1 MSHVINIDRRSRDHP
16 PYQVERTPAGR
27 PIREHEQW
35 PASNARRLAAALKR
49 AIDGEVRFDGG
60 SRALYATDAS
70 SYRQVPIGVVVP
82 RSVDDVLVTVD
93 LCRQFDAPIVLRGGG
108 TSLAGQGCNVAV
120 LIDFSKYID
129 RILAIDVEQRKAV
142 VQPGCVLDELRGAA
156 ERHGLTFGPDPS
168 THDHNTL
175 GGMIGNDSCGVN
187 SVMAGHTSDN
197 VDELEVL
204 TYDGLRMMVGP
215 TSDQELRAIFAAGG
229 PRAEIYQA
237 LDRFRHTYGDL
248 IRARFPKIPRRV
260 SGYANLEDC
269 CLRMDSM
276 WHARWSGP
284 KGPASPSCRRR

>member
-16 PYQVERTPAGR
+16 PYQVERTPSGR

-175 GGMIGNDSCGVN
+175 G
-187 SVMAGHTSDN
+187 A
-197 VDELEVL
+197 
-204 TYDGLRMMVGP
+204 
-215 TSDQELRAIFAAGG
+215 
-229 PRAEIYQA
+229 
-237 LDRFRHTYGDL
+237 
-248 IRARFPKIPRRV
+248 
-260 SGYANLEDC
+260 
-269 CLRMDSM
+269 
-276 WHARWSGP
+276 
-284 KGPASPSCRRR
+284 

>member
-1 MSHVINIDRRSRDHP
+1 
-16 PYQVERTPAGR
+16 
-27 PIREHEQW
+27 
-35 PASNARRLAAALKR
+35 
-49 AIDGEVRFDGG
+49 
-60 SRALYATDAS
+60 
-70 SYRQVPIGVVVP
+70 
-82 RSVDDVLVTVD
+82 
-93 LCRQFDAPIVLRGGG
+93 
-108 TSLAGQGCNVAV
+108 
-120 LIDFSKYID
+120 
-129 RILAIDVEQRKAV
+129 
-142 VQPGCVLDELRGAA
+142 
-156 ERHGLTFGPDPS
+156 
-168 THDHNTL
+168 
-175 GGMIGNDSCGVN
+175 MIGNDSCGVH

-276 WHARWSGP
+276 RPARWSGP